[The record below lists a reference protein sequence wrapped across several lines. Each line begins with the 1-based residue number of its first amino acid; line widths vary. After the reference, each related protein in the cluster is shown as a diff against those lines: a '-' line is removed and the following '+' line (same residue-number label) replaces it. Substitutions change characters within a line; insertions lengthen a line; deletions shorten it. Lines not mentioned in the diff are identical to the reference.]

1 METKNETSD
10 VSRAEEMKNQ
20 ANEAF
25 KGESFMEFWISR
37 LSLCF
42 NISGQILTS
51 LVMSPPKH
59 LVRLL
64 NACCRVSTLLL
75 LQIVWEDFMS
85 EDVTFCGV
93 FDGHGPFGHLVA

>member
-51 LVMSPPKH
+51 LVMSPPK
-59 LVRLL
+59 V
-64 NACCRVSTLLL
+64 
-75 LQIVWEDFMS
+75 
-85 EDVTFCGV
+85 
-93 FDGHGPFGHLVA
+93 